1 MRTKGDAIAGGI
13 VGVALHLRSGRG
25 NGLRDAGQAGVGI
38 VGEGFGIGQ
47 LRPRSQI
54 ADRIVGMAERGHRR
68 GERARAML
76 QGGEPAC
83 DTIIPRNT
91 QLSVSVKL
99 RSEQRLSFFVGF
111 HLIKP
116 SFGLKPLKCV

>member
-1 MRTKGDAIAGGI
+1 M
-13 VGVALHLRSGRG
+13 
-25 NGLRDAGQAGVGI
+25 
-38 VGEGFGIGQ
+38 GEGFGIGQ

-54 ADRIVGMAERGHRR
+54 ADRIVGMAERGDGR
-68 GERARAML
+68 GERAGAML
-76 QGGEPAC
+76 QGGEAAYGV
-83 DTIIPRNT
+83 IIPRNT
-91 QLSVSVKL
+91 RLSVSVKL